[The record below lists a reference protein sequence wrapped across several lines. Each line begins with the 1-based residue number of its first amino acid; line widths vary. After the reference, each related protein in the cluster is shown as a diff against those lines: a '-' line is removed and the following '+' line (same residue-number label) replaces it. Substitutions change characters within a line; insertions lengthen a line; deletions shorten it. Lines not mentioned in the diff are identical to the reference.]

1 MKDNIDIQILQHNFL
16 ELLTMYLEERTT
28 LRDVFLANER
38 IYSRD
43 QKTLPKQL
51 IAVTASIHELKQRID
66 KKEKVSEETI
76 RITITEAIL
85 ELKNINE

>member
-1 MKDNIDIQILQHNFL
+1 MHNNIDIQILQHNFL

-28 LRDVFLANER
+28 LRDVLLTNER
-38 IYSRD
+38 IYSSD
-43 QKTLPKQL
+43 QKTLSKQL
-51 IAVTASIHELKQRID
+51 IAATEAIHSLKQRIE

>member
-16 ELLTMYLEERTT
+16 ELLTMYLEERST

-43 QKTLPKQL
+43 QKKLPKQL
-51 IAVTASIHELKQRID
+51 IAVTDTLHVLKQRIE

>member
-43 QKTLPKQL
+43 QKTMSKQL
-51 IAVTASIHELKQRID
+51 ITATGSIHELKQRVD
-66 KKEKVSEETI
+66 KKEKVSEETF